1 MIKTN
6 INGNFDLDEVKRI
19 THRSS
24 QYSDYYVISLTNDSR
39 KLYCSMYHSFLT
51 DDKKS
56 KNVTEL
62 KTGDKIWIDIH
73 AFTKDK
79 SLIEPFKSKNK
90 CTI

>member
-1 MIKTN
+1 
-6 INGNFDLDEVKRI
+6 
-19 THRSS
+19 
-24 QYSDYYVISLTNDSR
+24 
-39 KLYCSMYHSFLT
+39 MYHSFLT

-62 KTGDKIWIDIH
+62 KTGDRIWIDIH

-79 SLIEPFKSKNK
+79 SLIEQFKSKNK